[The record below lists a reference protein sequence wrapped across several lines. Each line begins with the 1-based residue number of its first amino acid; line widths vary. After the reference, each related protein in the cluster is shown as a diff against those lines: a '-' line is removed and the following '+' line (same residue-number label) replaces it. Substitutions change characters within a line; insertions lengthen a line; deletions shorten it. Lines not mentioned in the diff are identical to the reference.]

1 MTGKRNKV
9 GGKYR
14 QQKANKI
21 FDKKKIKNIPTG
33 YTNFNT
39 KEIED
44 RRLLIE
50 KHKKQNKLIIE
61 EEE

>member
-1 MTGKRNKV
+1 MSGKRNKV
-9 GGKYR
+9 GGKYKR
-14 QQKANKI
+14 QKANKI
-21 FDKKKIKNIPTG
+21 FDKKKIKHISIG
-33 YTNFNT
+33 YTNFDA